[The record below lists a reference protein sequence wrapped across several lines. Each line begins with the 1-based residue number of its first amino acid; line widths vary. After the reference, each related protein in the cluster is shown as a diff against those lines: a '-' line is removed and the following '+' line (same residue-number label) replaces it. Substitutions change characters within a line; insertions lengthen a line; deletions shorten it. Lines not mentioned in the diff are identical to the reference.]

1 MCFILRSPGYSS
13 SVLESFKIFFRSR
26 HLSFKFVSQKHA
38 DKIAFMC
45 VFLIPS
51 SLFVKQG
58 IGLFFATHSKKGG
71 RARKPA
77 CYWVPTVDLSSSH
90 MLSCYLAPVR
100 GRVCCHFPD
109 R

>member
-1 MCFILRSPGYSS
+1 MFYSQITR
-13 SVLESFKIFFRSR
+13 VQFLDVGASFNFFFFFRIR

-58 IGLFFATHSKKGG
+58 IGMFFATHSK
-71 RARKPA
+71 
-77 CYWVPTVDLSSSH
+77 
-90 MLSCYLAPVR
+90 
-100 GRVCCHFPD
+100 
-109 R
+109 